1 MKRTKIIAL
10 IIMLLAI
17 LGAAAFY
24 SKHNTGGSVKSSNS
38 GSGEEIV
45 TTADAHKVLIDRPKG
60 YMLSFPDNMN
70 IDTSVSPEQIKAYN
84 DTMTVIVTRE
94 WAPYED
100 PWYLIDNYLND
111 YYLNDYYIKS
121 NDITIHNDDV
131 YEHNGAKSQFI
142 ALTRSPKEQHVE
154 RQNSYAYFFVRSKT
168 AKQAFFRVMFK
179 TSDYQN
185 DKAVIDE
192 IKNSFEE
199 INVEGQN
206 QFKCDYAPVPSE
218 TWNSE
223 TKKLYTK
230 IKNSKSIEWG
240 LFVDGA
246 YTIDRNYQWFK
257 ELEQKVDYDF
267 DFALHYVNLDWE
279 FPVKELTRFYN
290 DGKITELTLQTS
302 NFNNDDLYGDN
313 INFDIYDGLLDDQIR
328 EFARGAKEF
337 GHPFLFR
344 LNNEVNSNW
353 VNYSGVATLSDPEVF
368 IDNWRR
374 IYDIFQEEGVDN
386 AIWIFNPNAE
396 ECPPT
401 HWNSYISY
409 YPGDAYTHMIG
420 LTGYNTGTYYHDS
433 FKEKWRTF
441 DEIYKE
447 PYDKYMQVF
456 SKFPFIITEF
466 ASSSVGGDKPAWI
479 TDMFKQIKKYPNIK
493 MALWWSSADYD
504 MSVANY
510 KKVARPYFLDE
521 NDDTTAAFREG
532 IKEYKKNK

>member
-131 YEHNGAKSQFI
+131 YEHNGAKAQFI

-223 TKKLYTK
+223 TKKLYNK

-344 LNNEVNSNW
+344 LNNEVNSDW
-353 VNYSGVATLSDPEVF
+353 VNYSGVATLSDPEVC
-368 IDNWRR
+368 
-374 IYDIFQEEGVDN
+374 IYN
-386 AIWIFNPNAE
+386 
-396 ECPPT
+396 
-401 HWNSYISY
+401 
-409 YPGDAYTHMIG
+409 
-420 LTGYNTGTYYHDS
+420 
-433 FKEKWRTF
+433 
-441 DEIYKE
+441 
-447 PYDKYMQVF
+447 
-456 SKFPFIITEF
+456 
-466 ASSSVGGDKPAWI
+466 
-479 TDMFKQIKKYPNIK
+479 
-493 MALWWSSADYD
+493 WSS
-504 MSVANY
+504 M
-510 KKVARPYFLDE
+510 
-521 NDDTTAAFREG
+521 
-532 IKEYKKNK
+532 